1 MADCSEER
9 RYSSVYDD
17 LDVVSKKRY
26 REELDRLGKESVDP
40 YLPVGEDRRLRSF
53 PGVEYPD
60 VYNYLVNAPSPY
72 TKEAMKAYKSLEA
85 YKYLVAGWVGDVS
98 VFRASLSSSSEQKV
112 IVAGNVRH
120 SQSVSS
126 APL

>member
-9 RYSSVYDD
+9 RYSSAYDD

-26 REELDRLGKESVDP
+26 REKLDRLGKESVDP

-85 YKYLVAGWVGDVS
+85 YKY
-98 VFRASLSSSSEQKV
+98 
-112 IVAGNVRH
+112 
-120 SQSVSS
+120 
-126 APL
+126 